1 MGVLS
6 RFFPRKEQQKL
17 PPAPTGYYQTLTEPA
32 PHFVQ
37 WSGSLYDHP
46 LTRAAIERFAVA
58 CSKAKPEFVGS
69 KWCKPQVRK
78 LFESWPND
86 LMTWPAFLAKAA
98 TIYEMDTTVF
108 IVPGLDR
115 DLNTVAL
122 FPLKP
127 SYTEVMDIDGEPW
140 FVFHMLTGEVMAIEV
155 ARVAVISKF
164 QYISDFFGEGNDV
177 MDPTLA
183 LMDAQR
189 QAEMQAIQNGA
200 RIRFIGRVN
209 GMTHGDDLKQKREA
223 FYVDNL
229 SAANRT
235 GLMLYDNT
243 FQEIKQIDEQRFIID
258 EAEMER
264 VTKPIYYYFGIN
276 ESILT
281 NSYDE
286 DQWGAWY
293 EGRVEPFLI
302 ALSEALTK
310 ALFTQ
315 REVISGNRVM
325 FSSSRL
331 QYASNRTKL
340 EIISKIGGMGVFTV
354 NECRDIMQ
362 QPPMVGGDAR
372 IVRGEYY
379 LIDDE
384 NNIIAESGGHHG
396 TSSSGWG
403 ESSWG
408 NSSWGDSSW
417 DDLDEPDD
425 DDDDDDSSS
434 KRKRKAK
441 RDGDGD
447 GVIGE

>member
-6 RFFPRKEQQKL
+6 RFFPFLGRQKL
-17 PPAPTGYYQTLTEPA
+17 PPAPTGYTTFTEPA
-32 PHFVQ
+32 PRFAQ

-46 LTRAAIERFAVA
+46 LTRAAIERFSSA

-108 IVPGLDR
+108 VVPGLDR

-127 SYTEVMDIDGEPW
+127 QYTEVVDIDGEPW
-140 FVFHMLTGEVMAIEV
+140 FVFHMLTGEIMAIEV
-155 ARVAVISKF
+155 ARVAVVSKF

-243 FQEIKQIDEQRFIID
+243 FQDIQQIDEKRFIID
-258 EAEMER
+258 KDEMER
-264 VTKPIYYYFGIN
+264 VTKPIFYYFGIN

-286 DQWGAWY
+286 DTWGAWY

-302 ALSEALTK
+302 ALSESLTK
-310 ALFTQ
+310 ALFSQ
-315 REVISGNRVM
+315 REVVSGNHVM

-340 EIISKIGGMGVFTV
+340 EIINKIGGMGVFTV
-354 NECRDIMQ
+354 NECRDVMQ
-362 QPPMVGGDAR
+362 QPPMTGGDAR

-384 NNIIAESGGHHG
+384 NNIIAESGGHGGSG
-396 TSSSGWG
+396 TDHSGWYHG
-403 ESSWG
+403 Q
-408 NSSWGDSSW
+408 W

-425 DDDDDDSSS
+425 DQD
-434 KRKRKAK
+434 KPA

>member
-6 RFFPRKEQQKL
+6 RFFPRKEQVA
-17 PPAPTGYYQTLTEPA
+17 PPAPTGYVTFTEPA
-32 PHFVQ
+32 PHFSQ

-46 LTRAAIERFAVA
+46 LTRAAIERFASA

-69 KWCKPQVRK
+69 EWCKPQVRK
-78 LFESWPND
+78 LFKTWPND
-86 LMTWPAFLAKAA
+86 LMPWTTFLAKTA

-115 DLNTVAL
+115 NLNTVAL

-127 SYTEVMDIDGEPW
+127 SYTDVVDIDDEPW
-140 FVFHMLTGEVMAIEV
+140 FVFHLLSGEVMAIEV
-155 ARVAVISKF
+155 ARVAVVSKF

-177 MDPTLA
+177 LNPTLA

-223 FYVDNL
+223 FYIDNL

-243 FQEIKQIDEQRFIID
+243 FQDIQQIDEQRFIID
-258 EAEMER
+258 EDEMER
-264 VTKPIYYYFGIN
+264 VTKPIFYYFGIN
-276 ESILT
+276 EKILT
-281 NSYDE
+281 NSYTEDE
-286 DQWGAWY
+286 WGAWY

-302 ALSEALTK
+302 ALSEGLTK

-315 REVISGNRVM
+315 REVLGGNHVM

-340 EIISKIGGMGVFTV
+340 EVISKIGGMGVFTV

-362 QPPMVGGDAR
+362 QPSMTGGDAR

-384 NNIIAESGGHHG
+384 NNIIAESGGHTGNGTDHTGWYHG
-396 TSSSGWG
+396 Q
-403 ESSWG
+403 
-408 NSSWGDSSW
+408 W
-417 DDLDEPDD
+417 DDLDEPDLD
-425 DDDDDDSSS
+425 DE
-434 KRKRKAK
+434 RKPM

-447 GVIGE
+447 GIIGE